1 MYRVI
6 TVEIQRPYGQCT
18 GLRVEKFCVLGQT
31 TSLSQCLFPPKSKE
45 WVSTNCQ
52 GSLMKTLWWL
62 ASHPGKRSNTSSHFM
77 QGTGKSFGWVGQ
89 LASMSTDSTFYLRG
103 HDYKYCGFL
112 CHKNYSLFIL
122 PGSCFVTFLLCTW
135 KFLLMNSFVVP
146 SAKCSSTTTRKMFLS
161 SPLTRESSYT
171 LMPLLE

>member
-6 TVEIQRPYGQCT
+6 TVETQRPYGQCT

-77 QGTGKSFGWVGQ
+77 LREPGKALAGLANWLQWVLTQPFIYGGTTT
-89 LASMSTDSTFYLRG
+89 STVDFYAIRIILCSFYLVPV
-103 HDYKYCGFL
+103 
-112 CHKNYSLFIL
+112 SWLF
-122 PGSCFVTFLLCTW
+122 CFALE
-135 KFLLMNSFVVP
+135 SFYWWIP
-146 SAKCSSTTTRKMFLS
+146 SSFHLQNAVQQPHGRCF
-161 SPLTRESSYT
+161 SPL
-171 LMPLLE
+171 L